1 MTLKPMSIYSDLP
14 TRSGPLRLARPS
26 APPDSSASAVEAP
39 AIARLVLVPR
49 TTPTSITPEVE
60 RAITDVLASKP
71 KLGETIDL
79 AFRRIERE
87 LASLFAQ
94 LTPAEARALK
104 QRFELVREDDAV
116 AARFNRLVANRR
128 LRLLAFL
135 GDARRREALTAARN
149 AV

>member
-1 MTLKPMSIYSDLP
+1 MPLKPMSIFSGLP

-26 APPDSSASAVEAP
+26 APPIACAPAVEAP

-49 TTPTSITPEVE
+49 TTATSISPEFE

-87 LASLFAQ
+87 IAALFAQ
-94 LTPAEARALK
+94 LTPVEARALK
-104 QRFELVREDDAV
+104 QRLELVRADDSLT
-116 AARFNRLVANRR
+116 ARFNRLVAERR
-128 LRLLAFL
+128 IRLLAFL
-135 GDARRREALTAARN
+135 GDARRREALTNLRTA
-149 AV
+149 